1 MAYIAVHYDNDSTA
15 AYSCHVGVS
24 GISQLRVPGDRNHG
38 IKSMKGFIYLN
49 RGDDNSHTLKLMFIS
64 QIQLVRFH
72 PEEVSVATVAT
83 DSVRA
88 SRDTMQV
95 RAVPTGAKLADT
107 MPKRPALLKA
117 QPLRAR

>member
-1 MAYIAVHYDNDSTA
+1 M
-15 AYSCHVGVS
+15 
-24 GISQLRVPGDRNHG
+24 
-38 IKSMKGFIYLN
+38 
-49 RGDDNSHTLKLMFIS
+49 
-64 QIQLVRFH
+64 VRFH
-72 PEEVSVATVAT
+72 PEEVSVATVGT